1 MKKIATFGVFDI
13 IHSGH
18 IKFLENCKRVAK
30 DSELIVVVSRDST
43 VLKEKGKFPVMS
55 EVERRKILESIRS
68 VDKAILGYEGSDK
81 LKIVEKIR
89 PDVIVLG
96 YNQNWDEKKLED
108 DLKSRKLNVK
118 VVRLERYG
126 DINST
131 QIKNRLKI

>member
-81 LKIVEKIR
+81 LKIVEEIR

>member
-18 IKFLENCKRVAK
+18 IKFLENCKRIAK
-30 DSELIVVVSRDST
+30 DSELIVIVSRDST
-43 VLKEKGKFPVMS
+43 ILKEKGKSPVMS
-55 EVERRKILESIRS
+55 EEERRKILESIKP
-68 VDKAILGYEGSDK
+68 VDRAILGYEGQDK
-81 LKIVEKIR
+81 LKIVEEIR
-89 PDVIVLG
+89 PDFIVLG

-108 DLKSRKLNVK
+108 NLKKRKLNVK